1 MAVQNKPIL
10 FISPLPPPQGG
21 IAIWTKKVI
30 SEGLPDGTPISLVN
44 TKIRGKRNIF
54 DRVFFS
60 FPEIYRTLYI
70 IISLLKQLTAKHP
83 KLIHINCSLSSAGV
97 FRDAICMTL
106 ARIFRVPVV
115 MHYHSNLQD
124 FTGKHFFGLSQK
136 ILRYLMRHAA
146 RNIVINT
153 PSLEKARSLL
163 PEHKPPLLLPNF
175 MEDKLFSYEKITSQN
190 ARHKAIFGGGITK
203 TKGCAE
209 ILNAASALPDV
220 DFHLYGKMHAD
231 LDEIFR
237 AAPPN
242 IFLHGEVNHSTLLK
256 EMAQSDF
263 LIFPSYSEGFPLTVL
278 EAMSLSLPVIAT
290 SVGALPEMVTE
301 EEGGYLIP
309 PRSADALISAIEKLI
324 AHPEKM
330 IAMGEFN
337 KKKSFAQYR
346 YSVVITQLLTIYN
359 DILETN

>member
-1 MAVQNKPIL
+1 
-10 FISPLPPPQGG
+10 
-21 IAIWTKKVI
+21 
-30 SEGLPDGTPISLVN
+30 
-44 TKIRGKRNIF
+44 
-54 DRVFFS
+54 
-60 FPEIYRTLYI
+60 
-70 IISLLKQLTAKHP
+70 
-83 KLIHINCSLSSAGV
+83 
-97 FRDAICMTL
+97 
-106 ARIFRVPVV
+106 
-115 MHYHSNLQD
+115 
-124 FTGKHFFGLSQK
+124 
-136 ILRYLMRHAA
+136 
-146 RNIVINT
+146 
-153 PSLEKARSLL
+153 
-163 PEHKPPLLLPNF
+163 
-175 MEDKLFSYEKITSQN
+175 
-190 ARHKAIFGGGITK
+190 
-203 TKGCAE
+203 
-209 ILNAASALPDV
+209 
-220 DFHLYGKMHAD
+220 
-231 LDEIFR
+231 
-237 AAPPN
+237 
-242 IFLHGEVNHSTLLK
+242 LLK